1 MDGEPSDR
9 MAALPEHSRNS
20 KGGGVRWLGMDHS
33 IDPAT
38 PEHSSAHSLP
48 SRRERLRMFLRL
60 KSQRHLL
67 AASTGAL
74 AGLAA
79 ILSLA
84 LYDDDSRP
92 DVVRLGT
99 GMAGVEASN
108 GASVG
113 AQPVAAAR
121 VGGSGEAPAAP
132 ESHIGSGEASFYGS
146 ELAGNRTASGEIFD
160 PARLTAAH
168 RTLPLGSRVRVTNAS
183 NGEDVVVRI
192 NDRGPF
198 HGNRVIDLS
207 SAAARSI
214 GLLRTGTARVSLAL
228 LLD

>member
-1 MDGEPSDR
+1 
-9 MAALPEHSRNS
+9 
-20 KGGGVRWLGMDHS
+20 
-33 IDPAT
+33 
-38 PEHSSAHSLP
+38 
-48 SRRERLRMFLRL
+48 MFLKL
-60 KSQRHLL
+60 KSQRQLL
-67 AASTGAL
+67 AASTAAL
-74 AGLAA
+74 AGLAV

-84 LYDDDSRP
+84 LYDDRSQP
-92 DVVRLGT
+92 NTVRLGT
-99 GMAGVEASN
+99 GMAS
-108 GASVG
+108 
-113 AQPVAAAR
+113 VAAR
-121 VGGSGEAPAAP
+121 TGSGEAPAGA
-132 ESHIGSGEASFYGS
+132 ESHIGTGEASYYGG

-183 NGEDVVVRI
+183 NGEDVVVKI

-214 GLLRTGTARVSLAL
+214 GVLQTGTAKVSLAL